1 MIPIRLKIQN
11 VSNEIYDLLNGA
23 GFTDIYDIK
32 KKPREIN
39 IENCEKVGDGI
50 MSNVYKIEEGKVVK
64 VFKPEINYD
73 HIIEKENNLSRIAF
87 ISGVPTPIAYDIVK
101 VGNSYGNVYEYLDA
115 KTLAVVME
123 NDREHIEDYMKQYTK
138 TLKKVHQIKINTEK
152 SVSIKQESL
161 QALPLLVGEGKIL
174 NNEEMEKIKK
184 IFENIPD
191 KTTFIHGDSHPG
203 NIMYKNGEI
212 FLIDLGN
219 GGFGHPMFD
228 LVSMYTLYRIIGP
241 NPEERK
247 KNETVKAFNDEEIKK
262 TYDIFIREYLETEDQ
277 NLIEKANKQIQ
288 AIACARILFSEIAMP
303 GLIPRPALEAFK
315 GIALKTYDDG
325 LEPICF

>member
-1 MIPIRLKIQN
+1 
-11 VSNEIYDLLNGA
+11 
-23 GFTDIYDIK
+23 
-32 KKPREIN
+32 
-39 IENCEKVGDGI
+39 

-247 KNETVKAFNDEEIKK
+247 KNETVKA
-262 TYDIFIREYLETEDQ
+262 
-277 NLIEKANKQIQ
+277 
-288 AIACARILFSEIAMP
+288 
-303 GLIPRPALEAFK
+303 LEAFK